1 MMGAGVWGRERQ
13 KGGTE
18 AKNFGERGK
27 ETDAPK
33 GRVGQESEEGR
44 GRREGW
50 RRDSRRGEQGR
61 GGPCL
66 PSAPLGSGGL
76 SGSCRTKALVI
87 SQP

>member
-44 GRREGW
+44 GRREEKGG
-50 RRDSRRGEQGR
+50 GETADVEGR
-61 GGPCL
+61 AGEAPACRVL
-66 PSAPLGSGGL
+66 RSALG
-76 SGSCRTKALVI
+76 A
-87 SQP
+87 